1 MHRPLECSFVA
12 LLALSAIGGGE
23 TKEYRKIGAEFVP
36 AESGK
41 RFNEP
46 SCEQLR
52 AMWRFSK
59 RQARASEVTNE
70 IPQYRDPFVYNVWEP
85 YPGTLRSAGSSA
97 RTKSVGIGPVMGR
110 RQRPVYGKIVHTPPA
125 GSGRNLDS
133 PQRTRAF
140 DELTARMFGSSR
152 SGGARK
158 TFRYTGAD
166 GSLVPQA
173 GSFQQLKDIVRAERA
188 RELEQRIMEDVTG
201 AGIGQMVRTT
211 RRYLWHGVSLLTIL
225 KIICKIIFVSFP
237 LFHNFRLILEK
248 SDSLE

>member
-1 MHRPLECSFVA
+1 MQWPLELSALA
-12 LLALSAIGGGE
+12 LLAICVIVGIEA
-23 TKEYRKIGAEFVP
+23 KDFRKMGAEFVP

-41 RFNEP
+41 RLNEP

-85 YPGTLRSAGSSA
+85 FPGTLRSAGA
-97 RTKSVGIGPVMGR
+97 RTKSVGPPMGR
-110 RQRPVYGKIVHTPPA
+110 RQRPVYGKILHQPPA
-125 GSGRNLDS
+125 GSVRSLES
-133 PQRTRAF
+133 SRVRPF
-140 DELTARMFGSSR
+140 DELTNKMSLSSGR

-158 TFRYTGAD
+158 SYRYTGAD

-188 RELEQRIMEDVTG
+188 REIQQRFMEDV
-201 AGIGQMVRTT
+201 AGSGFGQMVGIS
-211 RRYLWHGVSLLTIL
+211 YSNYVV
-225 KIICKIIFVSFP
+225 C
-237 LFHNFRLILEK
+237 
-248 SDSLE
+248 

>member
-1 MHRPLECSFVA
+1 MQWPLEWSVVA
-12 LLALSAIGGGE
+12 LLAFCVVEGGE
-23 TKEYRKIGAEFVP
+23 AKEFRKLGAEFVP

-41 RFNEP
+41 RLNEP

-85 YPGTLRSAGSSA
+85 FPGTLRSAGA
-97 RTKSVGIGPVMGR
+97 RAKSIGPAMGR

-125 GSGRNLDS
+125 GSTRNFDPSL
-133 PQRTRAF
+133 RTRPF
-140 DELTARMFGSSR
+140 DELTARMFGSGR
-152 SGGARK
+152 SGGSRK
-158 TFRYTGAD
+158 TFRFTGAD

-188 RELEQRIMEDVTG
+188 RELQQRFMEDV
-201 AGIGQMVRTT
+201 AGSGFGQ
-211 RRYLWHGVSLLTIL
+211 LVSIQ
-225 KIICKIIFVSFP
+225 F
-237 LFHNFRLILEK
+237 LFEPEVDRK
-248 SDSLE
+248 R